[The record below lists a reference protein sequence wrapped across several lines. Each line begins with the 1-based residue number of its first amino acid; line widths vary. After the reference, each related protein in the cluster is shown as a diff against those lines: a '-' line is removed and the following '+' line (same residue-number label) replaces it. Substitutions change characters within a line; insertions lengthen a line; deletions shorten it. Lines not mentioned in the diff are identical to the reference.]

1 MATFESLSGLFEEFG
16 FELSAEVIG
25 RCKLPHRNLTFKLLN
40 LFLVYVFFFFIFFF
54 LGLDLCNTYDIVDPK
69 EFVEIYVAFSVN
81 HLNGGEPSLSTLS
94 DFERKEL
101 SSNKSKAKE
110 PVAKKHVNLDDFDN
124 GNDIEDDDVMD
135 AYICK
140 TPKVCQL
147 YFIRNSP
154 VIFIVEIF
162 FRLVLFFLE
171 IFKLGIFQAIGS
183 FHRYHIKS
191 FNYWYFGTSY
201 FINLNYHQHFASLYK
216 I

>member
-1 MATFESLSGLFEEFG
+1 MNRYPVFLKNSVSNCPPKSLEDVS
-16 FELSAEVIG
+16 
-25 RCKLPHRNLTFKLLN
+25 CPLPHQNLTFKLFN
-40 LFLVYVFFFFIFFF
+40 LFLVYVFSSSIFFF

-140 TPKVCQL
+140 TPKVRQL
-147 YFIRNSP
+147 YFIINSP
-154 VIFIVEIF
+154 VIFIVEVF
-162 FRLVLFFLE
+162 FVWFFFFWKSLNLE
-171 IFKLGIFQAIGS
+171 YFKP
-183 FHRYHIKS
+183 
-191 FNYWYFGTSY
+191 
-201 FINLNYHQHFASLYK
+201 
-216 I
+216 